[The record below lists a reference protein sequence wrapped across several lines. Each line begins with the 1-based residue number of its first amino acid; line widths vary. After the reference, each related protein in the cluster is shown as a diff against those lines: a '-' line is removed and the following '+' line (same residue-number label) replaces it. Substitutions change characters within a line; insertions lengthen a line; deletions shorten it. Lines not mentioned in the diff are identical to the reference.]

1 MIKLNEEYFDSRYYF
16 LLREKKDGGHLWFSV
31 STTLAEA
38 REQDDYVKF
47 PKDMVN
53 RVQKYLDK
61 LVKIKKPKTQKEVKS
76 ELEELVD
83 GDGSMNSS
91 RIPILDPRL
100 FPKRTMDQTVVATTQ
115 PGGYLF
121 RATRGGR
128 TYYSESEVKE
138 EDMSAAFGYE

>member
-76 ELEELVD
+76 V
-83 GDGSMNSS
+83 SY
-91 RIPILDPRL
+91 
-100 FPKRTMDQTVVATTQ
+100 VV
-115 PGGYLF
+115 
-121 RATRGGR
+121 RR
-128 TYYSESEVKE
+128 YSDIQDDKINVSDEEVKAYFE
-138 EDMSAAFGYE
+138 EHKNEKISEK